1 VTERANEQGQEVGG
15 MSTSALPSGTT
26 TLRGRWR
33 LLPWVAW
40 VVVAITALAIVLFSI
55 PSSFEHY
62 RTVCTAASEVCSERA
77 VGQPTPEGVRS
88 LRDVGLSVGSYSLLN
103 VVIDKVFQLVWF
115 AVGALIFWR
124 RSDDRIALLVSA
136 FLVAFGTVTVDTTD
150 ADALVSSQPAWWLP
164 VQGVQIMG
172 EVCVVLFF
180 LLFPNGR
187 FVPRWTRWLAVAFIA
202 FMVSRDLFPELYFDS
217 PAVEMASQW
226 VFIGLVVSQLWSLVY
241 RYRRVF
247 SAEQRRQT
255 KWVVFGT
262 TLGTVG
268 TTFFKVP
275 LDFYLVYG
283 DTPFV
288 LLLLK
293 IGFAL
298 SFLLVPVSI
307 GVAVLRSR
315 LFDIDVLINRTLVY
329 GSLTAALIA
338 VYFGVVV
345 VLQRVFVVLTG
356 QQSTLAVV
364 ASTLVIAA
372 SFNPLRRRI
381 QSFIDRRFY
390 RRKYDARKTLESF
403 STQLRDETDLKALND
418 DLVGV
423 VAETMQPAHV
433 SLWLRPDSAPRGR
446 EGQG

>member
-1 VTERANEQGQEVGG
+1 

-40 VVVAITALAIVLFSI
+40 VVVAITALAIVLFSV

-88 LRDVGLSVGSYSLLN
+88 LRDVGLSVGSYALLN

-124 RSDDRIALLVSA
+124 RSDDRMALLVSA

-180 LLFPNGR
+180 LLFPSGR
-187 FVPRWTRWLAVAFIA
+187 FVPHWTRWLAVAFIA
-202 FMVSRDLFPELYFDS
+202 FVVSRDQFPGFYSGS
-217 PAVEMASQW
+217 PALEMVSEW
-226 VFIGLVVSQLWSLVY
+226 VFIGYVVSLVWSQTY
-241 RYRRVF
+241 RYRKV
-247 SAEQRRQT
+247 SSPEQRRQT

-262 TLGTVG
+262 TLAIAGSFV
-268 TTFFKVP
+268 KVP
-275 LDFYLVYG
+275 LDFSLLTG
-283 DTPFV
+283 DTPFT
-288 LLLLK
+288 LLVLK
-293 IGFAL
+293 IVFAL
-298 SFLLVPVSI
+298 SFLLVPLSI
-307 GVAVLRSR
+307 SVAVLRSR

-329 GSLTAALIA
+329 GALT
-338 VYFGVVV
+338 V
-345 VLQRVFVVLTG
+345 
-356 QQSTLAVV
+356 
-364 ASTLVIAA
+364 
-372 SFNPLRRRI
+372 
-381 QSFIDRRFY
+381 
-390 RRKYDARKTLESF
+390 
-403 STQLRDETDLKALND
+403 
-418 DLVGV
+418 
-423 VAETMQPAHV
+423 
-433 SLWLRPDSAPRGR
+433 
-446 EGQG
+446 